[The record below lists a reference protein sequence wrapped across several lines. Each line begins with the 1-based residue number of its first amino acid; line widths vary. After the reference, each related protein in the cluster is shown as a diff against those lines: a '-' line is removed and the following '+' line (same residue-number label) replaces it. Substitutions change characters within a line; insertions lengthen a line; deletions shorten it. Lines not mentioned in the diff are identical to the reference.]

1 MRRGDRYMK
10 YNTSKRAVAV
20 YCGFL
25 ICFCFLCARLYRLS
39 EGNRAM
45 SVLGGQYS
53 RRLDVAQRSAFVYDR
68 NMELIS
74 HKQDG
79 YVILTDPAEL
89 EQNVNLLSLELS
101 DVSGKDSDMLSESL
115 LSGKTL
121 LLNTDDGADISRL
134 TDKKG
139 VYVFPKYTENDGI
152 AVHLFG
158 YKNSDGKGMSG
169 LQKEYTGILSELSGN
184 VSAVYQAN
192 AVNAVIPDGGFTV
205 CDKGYTSH
213 DGIVLTI
220 DKELQEFCDS
230 LSGEYAD
237 CGAVVICDVKT
248 GEILACSSFPEYNQ
262 KRVGDYLSSNRAEL
276 VNRVEKTFTP
286 GSVFKLAV
294 AAAALEQSEDNFDF
308 EYTCTGS
315 IEVGGETFRCHKKSG
330 HGVQTL
336 SDAFANSC
344 NTYFIALGRKIGM
357 AQITKT
363 AQSMGLG
370 QPVFADILSSDAAN
384 LPDNSVSDEKLLAN
398 ISFGQGTLLVSPLD
412 MINVTNVCATGFLP
426 TLSTVKGVYSGQTL
440 KQPQKK
446 EPVRVLSEQTVAK
459 MKIMMRK
466 CVTDGT
472 GNGAF
477 IKSVP
482 NGGKTATAQTGQRL
496 SDGSEILHRWFC
508 GAYPADN
515 PKYSVCVLC
524 DGNGRTRI
532 SPAEIFKIVNK
543 FLINR
548 KF

>member
-1 MRRGDRYMK
+1 MK
-10 YNTSKRAVAV
+10 YNPSKRAVAV

-25 ICFCFLCARLYRLS
+25 MCLCFLCARLYRLS
-39 EGNRAM
+39 EGNR
-45 SVLGGQYS
+45 SLDVLGGQYS
-53 RRLDVAQRSAFVYDR
+53 RKLDVAQRSAFVYDR
-68 NMELIS
+68 NMQLIS
-74 HKQDG
+74 HKPDG
-79 YVILTDPAEL
+79 YIILTDPAAL
-89 EQNVNLLSLELS
+89 EGSVNSLCAQLS
-101 DVSGKDSDMLSESL
+101 DVSDKDADGLSDRL

-121 LLNTDDGADISRL
+121 LITADGSADVSEL
-134 TDKKG
+134 SEKKG
-139 VYVFPKYTENDGI
+139 MYVFPKYAETDGI
-152 AVHLFG
+152 AVHLMG
-158 YKNSDGKGMSG
+158 YKNSDGIGMSG

-192 AVNAVIPDGGFTV
+192 AVNAVMTDGGFTV
-205 CDKGYTSH
+205 CDKGYTTR
-213 DGIVLTI
+213 DGVVLTI
-220 DKELQEFCDS
+220 DKELQEFCDN
-230 LSGEYAD
+230 LGKEYID
-237 CGAVVICDVKT
+237 CGAVVVCDVKT
-248 GEILACSSFPEYNQ
+248 GEILACSSFPEYDQ
-262 KRVGDYLSSNRAEL
+262 KRVGDYLNSDRAEL

-286 GSVFKLAV
+286 GSVFKLVV
-294 AAAALEQSEDNFDF
+294 AAAALEQSKDNFDF

-330 HGVQTL
+330 HGAQTL

-344 NTYFIALGRKIGM
+344 NTYFVALGRKIGM
-357 AQITKT
+357 EQIVKT
-363 AQSMGLG
+363 ARNMGLG

-384 LPDNSVSDEKLLAN
+384 LPDNTDSDEKLLAN

-426 TLSTVKGVYSGQTL
+426 TLSAVKGIYSGQML
-440 KQPQKK
+440 KQPQKN
-446 EPVRVLSEQTVAK
+446 EPVRVLSDETVAK

-508 GAYPADN
+508 GVYPLED

>member
-1 MRRGDRYMK
+1 MK
-10 YNTSKRAVAV
+10 YNPSKRAVAV
-20 YCGFL
+20 YCAFL

-45 SVLGGQYS
+45 GVLGGQYS
-53 RRLDVAQRSAFVYDR
+53 RRLEVARRSAFVYDR
-68 NMELIS
+68 NMRLIS
-74 HKQDG
+74 HKDDG
-79 YVILTDPAEL
+79 YVILTDPAAL
-89 EQNVNLLSLELS
+89 DGSVNSLCSELS
-101 DVSGKDSDMLSESL
+101 EASGNDADELSEML

-121 LLNTDDGADISRL
+121 LLSAKQDAPVSAAAA
-134 TDKKG
+134 KKG
-139 VYVFPKYTENDGI
+139 VYVFRKYAENYGI
-152 AVHLFG
+152 AVHLSG
-158 YKNSDGKGMSG
+158 YKNADGKGMSG
-169 LQKEYTGILSELSGN
+169 LQKKYAGILSELSGE

-192 AVNAVIPDGGFTV
+192 AVNAVIPDGGFIV
-205 CDKGYTSH
+205 CDKGYTSD
-213 DGIVLTI
+213 DGVVLTI
-220 DKELQEFCDS
+220 DKELQEFCDG
-230 LSGEYAD
+230 LAGEYID
-237 CGAVVICDVKT
+237 CGAIAVCDVKT

-262 KRVGDYLSSNRAEL
+262 NRVGDYLSSDRAEL
-276 VNRVEKTFTP
+276 VNRAEKTFTP
-286 GSVFKLAV
+286 GSVFKLVV
-294 AAAALEQSEDNFDF
+294 AAAALEESEDNFDF

-315 IEVGGETFRCHKKSG
+315 TEVGGETFCCHKKSG
-330 HGVQTL
+330 HGAQTL
-336 SDAFANSC
+336 ADAFANSC
-344 NTYFIALGRKIGM
+344 NTYFIALGRKTGM
-357 AQITKT
+357 AQITET
-363 AQSMGLG
+363 ARKMGLG
-370 QPVFADILSSDAAN
+370 QQVFADILSSDAAN
-384 LPDNSVSDEKLLAN
+384 LPDNAQSDEKLLAN

-426 TLSTVKGVYSGQTL
+426 TLSTVKGIYSGQTL
-440 KQPQKK
+440 KQPQKN

-508 GAYPADN
+508 GVYPLDN